1 MKEELLTSCL
11 FVYKWFLI
19 RAGSAKHTVFTLKY
33 SGIIMNKELKS
44 MILSQHQRWVPDT
57 HGESKVSVPTQQA
70 CDGLD
75 IALSSHSFGFPLIP
89 CHHEPEAPLLFRL
102 PGSPPHSCRS
112 MYSLHILH
120 ALTTQMSPHSVC
132 AFFFFCCMCFYF
144 TRVCLIY

>member
-1 MKEELLTSCL
+1 MMKEELVTSL

-19 RAGSAKHTVFTLKY
+19 RAGSAQHTVFTLKY
-33 SGIIMNKELKS
+33 SGIIMNMELKS

-75 IALSSHSFGFPLIP
+75 IALSSHSFGCPLIP
-89 CHHEPEAPLLFRL
+89 CHHEPEAPLLFPL

-112 MYSLHILH
+112 MYLLYILH
-120 ALTTQMSPHSVC
+120 VFTTQMSPHSVC
-132 AFFFFCCMCFYF
+132 ALFFFVVACVFIL
-144 TRVCLIY
+144 RGSV